1 MILVFDMDTIKK
13 PTLKEFNKI
22 NDFAD
27 SCIELQKTLSHLNNF
42 VEVVKRTG
50 DVDTLRRLDNELRTF
65 LTDFVDNYK
74 YSLSDDED

>member
-1 MILVFDMDTIKK
+1 MDTIKK

-50 DVDTLRRLDNELRTF
+50 DVDTLRSFDKQLKTF
-65 LTDFVDNYK
+65 LFDFVDIYK
-74 YSLSDDED
+74 HSLSDED

>member
-1 MILVFDMDTIKK
+1 METIKK

-50 DVDTLRRLDNELRTF
+50 DVDTLRNFDKQLKTF
-65 LTDFVDNYK
+65 LADFVDIYK
-74 YSLSDDED
+74 LSLSDED